1 LPIIAQAGEYMM
13 PRSAVSKYGTGLMN
27 SLRGGTFQ
35 SGGSGGAPIQIV
47 LEQDSNRTAE
57 WLVPAI
63 PGMVKRLR
71 LNQ

>member
-1 LPIIAQAGEYMM
+1 
-13 PRSAVSKYGTGLMN
+13 MN